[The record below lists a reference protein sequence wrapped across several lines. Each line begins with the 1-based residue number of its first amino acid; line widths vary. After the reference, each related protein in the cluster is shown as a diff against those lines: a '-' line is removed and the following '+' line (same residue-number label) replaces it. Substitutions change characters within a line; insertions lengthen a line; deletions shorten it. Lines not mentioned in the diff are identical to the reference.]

1 MNLFRT
7 IHASAHATGLPDAS
21 VQCIV
26 TSPPYWGLR
35 KYAGEQ
41 GVEWPAVDYAPMP
54 GLPEIHVS
62 GCDPDCDHEWADGPT
77 KTQAKQRDNNPDG
90 NTPGAWF
97 GSTRGENESR
107 TGQSFSVTQGAYCR
121 KCGGWRGGLG
131 LEPTPEAYIGHM
143 VLVMREMRRVLRD
156 DGVAFVNLG
165 DSYNGSGKGQMGDG
179 EASDRR
185 GAKQATSLGTLS
197 GGLPTGI
204 SHGLKPKDLI
214 GIPFR
219 FAFAAQADGWWLRSD
234 IIWAKPNPMPES
246 VTDRPTKSH
255 EYVFLLTKSAKYYYD
270 ADAVREDQQESSLK
284 RLERGWNGNGDRGY
298 PHGPQNHFKKY
309 MGKTPEEIAALPG
322 RNLRD
327 VWTLATQPTP
337 YAHFATYPEALA
349 EKCILAGTSARGACP
364 TCGAPWQRVVER
376 TAMVIDRSNNHPPE
390 LRTRTSGT
398 MVQPPTSETTGWQ
411 PTCACFGEF
420 ADSAVTQKCVVLD
433 PFHGSGT
440 TGVVALRLGRAYIG
454 VDISEE
460 YLHGVTAERMGAGV
474 QVGLGI

>member
-1 MNLFRT
+1 MVVLTTFPCLT
-7 IHASAHATGLPDAS
+7 EACS
-21 VQCIV
+21 VLSRLRLID
-26 TSPPYWGLR
+26 WGLR

-54 GLPEIHVS
+54 GLPPLHIP
-62 GCDPDCDHEWADGPT
+62 GCDPDCEHEWTSYFHP
-77 KTQAKQRDNNPDG
+77 
-90 NTPGAWF
+90 
-97 GSTRGENESR
+97 
-107 TGQSFSVTQGAYCR
+107 GQSGGTASAKVQIKGQDNFQIVPPTEQHYCT

-143 VLVMREMRRVLRD
+143 MLVMREMRRVLRD

-165 DSYNGSGKGQMGDG
+165 DSYSGSGKGDGGHTRKQTTNKGSQFQSNLQGDVP
-179 EASDRR
+179 A
-185 GAKQATSLGTLS
+185 
-197 GGLPTGI
+197 
-204 SHGLKPKDLI
+204 GLKPKDLI
-214 GIPFR
+214 GIPWR
-219 FAFAAQADGWWLRSD
+219 FAFAAQADGWWLRSA

-246 VTDRPTKSH
+246 VTDRPTKAH
-255 EYVFLLTKSAKYYYD
+255 EYVFMLTKSARYFWD
-270 ADAVREDQQESSLK
+270 ADAVREEQQETSLK

-322 RNLRD
+322 RNMRD
-327 VWTLATQPTP
+327 VWTMATQPTP

-349 EKCILAGTSARGACP
+349 EKCIRAGTSARGACP

-376 TAMVIDRSNNHPPE
+376 EFHPLTDRSPE
-390 LRTRTSGT
+390 KMNKASGQKGLDASNGWGDT
-398 MVQPPTSETTGWQ
+398 PRGTVSTETVGWQ
-411 PTCACFGEF
+411 PGCACFGEF
-420 ADSAVTQKCVVLD
+420 ADSAIPQPCVVLD
-433 PFHGSGT
+433 PFSGSGT

-460 YLHGVTAERMGAGV
+460 YLHGVTQERMGAGV

>member
-54 GLPEIHVS
+54 GLPPLHIP
-62 GCDPDCDHEWADGPT
+62 GCDPDCEHEWTSYFHP
-77 KTQAKQRDNNPDG
+77 
-90 NTPGAWF
+90 
-97 GSTRGENESR
+97 
-107 TGQSFSVTQGAYCR
+107 GQSGGTASAKVQIKGQDNFQIVPPTEQHYCR

-156 DGVAFVNLG
+156 DGTCFVNLG
-165 DSYNGSGKGQMGDG
+165 DSYSGSGKGDG
-179 EASDRR
+179 GQTRKQTTNRGSQFESDL
-185 GAKQATSLGTLS
+185 Q
-197 GGLPTGI
+197 GI
-204 SHGLKPKDLI
+204 VPSGLKPKDLV
-214 GIPFR
+214 GIPWR
-219 FAFAAQADGWWLRSD
+219 FAFAAQADGWYLRSD

-246 VTDRPTKSH
+246 VTDRPTKAH
-255 EYVFLLTKSAKYYYD
+255 EYLFLLTKNAKYFYD
-270 ADAVREDQQESSLK
+270 SDAVREANAGIMPYGDK
-284 RLERGWNGNGDRGY
+284 REFKQNDERAQGK
-298 PHGPQNHFKKY
+298 HGATSMFAGGSKEEYIEKY
-309 MGKTPEEIAALPG
+309 YTNG
-322 RNLRD
+322 RNLRS
-327 VWTLATQPTP
+327 VWTIATSPTP
-337 YAHFATYPEALA
+337 FAHFAVFPTKLVEP
-349 EKCILAGTSARGACP
+349 CILAGTSARGCCP
-364 TCGAPWQRVVER
+364 ACGAPWVRVVER
-376 TAMVIDRSNNHPPE
+376 EFHPLTDRSPE
-390 LRTRTSGT
+390 KMNKASGQKGLDASNGWGDT
-398 MVQPPTSETTGWQ
+398 PRGTVSTETVGWQ
-411 PTCACFGEF
+411 PGCTCD
-420 ADSAVTQKCVVLD
+420 ADEPVPCVVLD

-460 YLHGVTAERMGAGV
+460 YLHGVTQERMGAGV